1 MTVLTVTLN
10 TALDVTYRVPQLT
23 PGEMHRVLPPAV
35 RAGGKGVNVARVLH
49 ALGEP
54 VRVTGFA
61 GGAAGRTLRTALA
74 DEGIAEDLVPIA
86 AETRRTVT
94 VVETEAGE
102 ATLLNEAGPHVG
114 AGEWTAFIDRY
125 RALAAGCRVAVLAGS
140 LPPAVPDDAYAIL
153 IRAAPGVPV
162 LLDAD
167 GPALAEGVRAGP
179 DVVKPNFAEL
189 VGATGRADV
198 AGGADALRV
207 AGARAVV
214 VSQGPQGLTVFT
226 GGGSWSARP
235 PERISGN
242 PTGAGDAAVAALARG
257 MSRGTPW
264 PERLAEAAAL
274 SAAAVAAPLAGDFD
288 PAVWARLRPAIG
300 ARSIH

>member
-10 TALDVTYRVPQLT
+10 TALDVTYQVPRLT
-23 PGEMHRVLPPAV
+23 PGQMHRVLPPAV

-49 ALGEP
+49 QLGEP
-54 VRVTGFA
+54 VQVTGFA
-61 GGAAGRTLRTALA
+61 GGAAGRILRTALA
-74 DEGIAEDLVPIA
+74 DDGIAEDLAPIA

-102 ATLLNEAGPHVG
+102 ATLLNEAGPRVT

-125 RALAAGCRVAVLAGS
+125 RALAAGCRVAVLSGS
-140 LPPAVPDDAYAIL
+140 LPPGVPDDAYAIL

-179 DVVKPNFAEL
+179 DVVKPNAAEL
-189 VGATGRADV
+189 AGATGRADV
-198 AGGADALRV
+198 AGGADALRA

-226 GGGSWSARP
+226 DGPSWSARP

-264 PERLAEAAAL
+264 PQRLAEAAAL

-288 PAVWARLRPAIG
+288 PAVWARLRPVID
-300 ARSIH
+300 ARSIL